1 MLAYPFLTN
10 FHPDF
15 ETEELKEGLFNVQSP
30 KRSRVEIPAVCSA
43 GHVQHVAVEPMDR
56 ARTALPPR

>member
-15 ETEELKEGLFNVQSP
+15 ETEELKKGYLTCNVP
-30 KRSRVEIPAVCSA
+30 IAAEPRCPVVCSA
-43 GHVQHVAVEPMDR
+43 GPMQHCVAAEPMDG
-56 ARTALPPR
+56 ARTALAP